1 MDFRIIVLCLTFW
14 ISPVLAST
22 LEQLDQLN
30 TLVFQYPSQALSQ
43 INTLESN
50 VVGIARSDSTRMRL
64 SALKCESYIQLGEN
78 SAAINLARLSEAR
91 AKQLKLEQA
100 RPYFLNCMA
109 QAYANFGDYQQAL
122 PLLYTSISLSRQ
134 LKQPQALISGLWL
147 RSQLNANV
155 NHNNAAIEDLRLA
168 LDIYPDITQQKQ
180 NWIWPPKGYLYS
192 SMAKQLAVIGEP
204 KEAEIKLK
212 KALNEDTTLGKIH
225 LFIALDMAKF
235 AQQNQQPNLRDKY
248 TQIARVKLAELGTPL
263 ELAIAYKAIA
273 LIEFNS
279 GKYSSA
285 EQLINLS
292 LNTFRQEAAAIS
304 TISVLW
310 LNAKIKLKQNHEAA
324 GLTLMEQAISL
335 AKENARYSDLKN
347 CYATL
352 ATYFSAQ
359 GKFSLAFQY
368 QLKQLDAL
376 EDETGSIKHIWMSQL
391 KADLSRKEQIAPT
404 TPLMIAATIP
414 NGMIPSSFFP
424 IAIVIIG
431 LIIFVTWYQRRT
443 PQQQPVEPV
452 IVNFA
457 TRADNNNALENLL
470 NLSKQA
476 GYPLSLLVFNPKYIL
491 AADVPIVIAQ
501 LNTKLREQDVLLQQ
515 ADQQIIIMLPH
526 TSEQGAINVINQLSS
541 TISVWQED
549 IKVNIGLSCMQ
560 QFDNL
565 QSMLKRANISQL
577 RKLKIS

>member
-1 MDFRIIVLCLTFW
+1 MDFRIIVLCLAFW

-22 LEQLDQLN
+22 LEQLEQLN
-30 TLVFQYPSQALSQ
+30 TLVFQYPSQALSE
-43 INTLESN
+43 INALESN
-50 VVGIARSDSTRMRL
+50 FVGMPRSDSTLMRL

-78 SAAINLARLSEAR
+78 SAAINLARLSEAK

-122 PLLYTSISLSRQ
+122 PLLYSSISLSRQ

-147 RSQLNANV
+147 RSQLNADV

-168 LDIYPDITQQKQ
+168 LDIYPDISQQKQ
-180 NWIWPPKGYLYS
+180 KWTWPPKGYLYS
-192 SMAKQLAVIGEP
+192 SMAKQLAAIGEP

-212 KALNEDTTLGKIH
+212 KALSEDTTQGKVH

-235 AQQNQQPNLRDKY
+235 AQKNLQPNLRDKY
-248 TQIARVKLAELGTPL
+248 TQLARAKLAELGTPL

-273 LIEFNS
+273 LIDFNS

-292 LNTFRQEAAAIS
+292 LNTFRKEADAIS

-310 LNAKIKLKQNHEAA
+310 LNAQIKLKQHNETM

-335 AKENARYSDLKN
+335 AKENARYSDLKS

-352 ATYFSAQ
+352 ATYFAAQ
-359 GKFSLAFQY
+359 GNFSLAYQY

-376 EDETGSIKHIWMSQL
+376 ENETRSIKNIWLSQL
-391 KADLSRKEQIAPT
+391 KADLSRQEQI
-404 TPLMIAATIP
+404 TPAKIPVIAAAIP
-414 NGMIPSSFFP
+414 NGMIPSSLFP
-424 IAIVIIG
+424 IAIAIIG
-431 LIIFVTWYQRRT
+431 LIIFVTWYQKRA
-443 PQQQPVEPV
+443 PQQQPADPV

-457 TRADNNNALENLL
+457 TRTDNKNALENLL
-470 NLSKQA
+470 NVSKQA
-476 GYPLSLLVFNPKYIL
+476 GYPLSLLVFNPKHIF
-491 AADVPIVIAQ
+491 AADLPIVIEQ

-541 TISVWQED
+541 TISVWQENN
-549 IKVNIGLSCMQ
+549 KVNIGLSCMQ

-565 QSMLKRANISQL
+565 QSMIKRANISQL
-577 RKLKIS
+577 RKLKTS